1 MCIITKIYIFV
12 KLLINNVNKGKNMS
26 KIYTSII
33 SKKILFL
40 ASDIPEGVDLTNYVP
55 INLTVQ
61 DQEVSVYCDATRLVK
76 FINSVNSLPNIQTV
90 PWKINYQTV
99 ESQVDNVVLTGRL
112 QDMYPKNWPQEN
124 YFNSEEF
131 EDRMQI
137 AREFG
142 FEIIEQDI

>member
-1 MCIITKIYIFV
+1 
-12 KLLINNVNKGKNMS
+12 
-26 KIYTSII
+26 
-33 SKKILFL
+33 LFL